1 MALGEISVAGEN
13 CCFCWG
19 KILEKEQELFAALV
33 VRSHFV
39 LERMEEAMVK
49 EARTRNKRGNVPSAS
64 QGDSGES
71 QSGG

>member
-13 CCFCWG
+13 CFCWG

-39 LERMEEAMVK
+39 RERMEEAMVK
-49 EARTRNKRGNVPSAS
+49 EGRTRNKRGNVPSAS

>member
-1 MALGEISVAGEN
+1 MAGKN
-13 CCFCWG
+13 CFCWR

-39 LERMEEAMVK
+39 LEENMEEAMVK
-49 EARTRNKRGNVPSAS
+49 EGRTRSKRGNVPSVS
-64 QGDSGES
+64 QGDGGKN